1 MMELNYKNKSIQW
14 IECLTE
20 IIRFYLLIVNNI

>member
-1 MMELNYKNKSIQW
+1 MIELNYKNKSIQW

-20 IIRFYLLIVNNI
+20 HKGPCVLLNFM